1 MDHCDMDIYAV
12 RLENLRRLM
21 RERFDNKQSLLAR
34 SAGIST
40 SYVSFLFTGR
50 KRLGE
55 TLARAVERQLYLE
68 PNSLDR
74 RSPQPFTIAEPA
86 MAFQPTSPRTRR
98 LISRLTEADVQGK
111 LDDADIAAIEGVV
124 SRLLQRTMPNA

>member
-1 MDHCDMDIYAV
+1 MDHCYMDIYAV

-21 RERFDNKQSLLAR
+21 RERYDNKQSVLAR

-40 SYVSFLFTGR
+40 SYISFLFTGR

-74 RSPQPFTIAEPA
+74 PSVQTFTVTEPQIPYKPA
-86 MAFQPTSPRTRR
+86 NPRTRR
-98 LISRLTEADVQGK
+98 LIARLSEAEAQGR
-111 LDDADIAAIEGVV
+111 LDDADIAAIEGIV
-124 SRLLQRTMPNA
+124 SRLLHKTRPSV